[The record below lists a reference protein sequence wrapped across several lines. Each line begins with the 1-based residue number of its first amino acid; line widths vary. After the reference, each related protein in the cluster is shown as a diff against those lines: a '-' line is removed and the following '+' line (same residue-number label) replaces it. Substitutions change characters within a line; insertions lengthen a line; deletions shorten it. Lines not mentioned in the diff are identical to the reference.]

1 MYLIKHI
8 KNCNYYKSKITM
20 NVNHYVYSENDARQF
35 KSKYE
40 AKKTLNKFNHPEH
53 FEIVCIK

>member
-8 KNCNYYKSKITM
+8 KNNNYFKNKITQD
-20 NVNHYVYSENDARQF
+20 VWHYVYSEKDAHQF
-35 KSKYE
+35 KNKYE

-53 FEIVCIK
+53 FEIICIK

>member
-8 KNCNYYKSKITM
+8 KHCNYYKRKITT
-20 NVNHYVYSENDARQF
+20 NINHYVYSENEACQF
-35 KSKYE
+35 KNKYE
-40 AKKTLNKFNHPEH
+40 AKKTLSKFNHPEH

>member
-8 KNCNYYKSKITM
+8 KNCNYYKTKISQDFYHF
-20 NVNHYVYSENDARQF
+20 VFSEKDARQF
-35 KSKYE
+35 INKYE

-53 FEIVCIK
+53 FEIICIK